1 MSIVAWGRAAM
12 RRGMLITAAAEIF
25 LYHYCVLIRDF
36 STIQSTEG
44 DLRQPSESQ
53 NVSPYWQTPLH
64 PGASGRVRPR
74 HDLSRAAARLN
85 ETTEVDYKWQTRSI

>member
-53 NVSPYWQTPLH
+53 NVSPYWETPPH
-64 PGASGRVRPR
+64 PGASGRVRFATTCPGGGSTER
-74 HDLSRAAARLN
+74 NNGGRL
-85 ETTEVDYKWQTRSI
+85 